1 MPGRLIPS
9 LAIAIVATRTL
20 SLADADLPI
29 RNTRYH
35 DPLDDEIA
43 RVGGGDA
50 ARVR

>member
-1 MPGRLIPS
+1 MHRRLMAGLS
-9 LAIAIVATRTL
+9 IATVATGFL
-20 SLADADLPI
+20 SFADADLPI

-43 RVGGGDA
+43 RVGVGDA

>member
-1 MPGRLIPS
+1 MHRRLMAS
-9 LAIAIVATRTL
+9 LTLAIVATSSL
-20 SLADADLPI
+20 SFADADLPI

-43 RVGGGDA
+43 RVGVGDA